1 MGQFKVF
8 PILLIAALSI
18 GCAESPTATNSGAV
32 FITVSSPIDAGSL
45 ANAQLV
51 NQSGSAV
58 RIGAIGCS
66 LGMDQ
71 LRSMVWSPVPRED
84 DLCPQPNFTVGSG
97 KSYPFDF
104 TAPASAGTFRIHTF
118 VEGDAVYSKQF
129 VVR

>member
-1 MGQFKVF
+1 MGQLKLF
-8 PILLIAALSI
+8 PVLLVAALSS
-18 GCAESPTATNSGAV
+18 GCTESPTATNSGAV
-32 FITVSSPIDAGSL
+32 FITVSSPIDAASL

-71 LRSMVWSPVPRED
+71 LGSKGWAPVPRED
-84 DLCPQPNFTVGSG
+84 DLCPQPEFTVGSG

-104 TAPASAGTFRIHTF
+104 MAPASAGTFRIHTF
-118 VEGDAVYSKQF
+118 VEGDAVYSKEF
-129 VVR
+129 IVR